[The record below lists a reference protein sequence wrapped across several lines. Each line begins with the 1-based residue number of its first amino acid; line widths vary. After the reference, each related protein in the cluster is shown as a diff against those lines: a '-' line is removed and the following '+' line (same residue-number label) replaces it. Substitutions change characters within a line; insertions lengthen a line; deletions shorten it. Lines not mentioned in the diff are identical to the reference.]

1 MRKLGFIAR
10 KGGSGKT
17 TLCLNVACALVAAGQ
32 TAVVLDL
39 DDQGSCIA
47 WDDARAQ
54 DAPVVVPATA
64 GAVPRLLAGAAARQV
79 DWVLCD
85 TPAVVDAPAHAVAEQ
100 VDLVLIPAQP
110 TLIDLAAIVHTLKLC
125 RLAEAPACV
134 VLNRCDGRTRERQA
148 AARQLATVP
157 HLTLCPVAIGSRAA
171 FRHAYAAHA
180 SVLEGPDAA
189 ARTEIERFVQWIRET
204 VP

>member
-1 MRKLGFIAR
+1 MRTLGFLAR

-17 TLCLNVACALVAAGQ
+17 TLCLNAACALVAAGQ
-32 TAVVLDL
+32 SVVVLDL

-47 WDDARAQ
+47 WDDDRPQA
-54 DAPVVVPATA
+54 APVVVPATA
-64 GAVPRLLAGAAARQV
+64 GAVPRLLAGAAAQRV

-85 TPAVVDAPAHAVAEQ
+85 TPAVVDAPAHAVAEAA
-100 VDLVLIPAQP
+100 DLVLIPAQP
-110 TLIDLAAIVHTLKLC
+110 ALIDLTAVVHTLRLC

-148 AARQLATVP
+148 AAQQLATVP
-157 HLTLCPVAIGSRAA
+157 QLTLCPVAVGSRVA
-171 FRHAYAAHA
+171 FRHAYGAHA
-180 SVLEGPDAA
+180 SVLEGPDPA
-189 ARTEIERFVQWIRET
+189 ARADIERLVQWIRET